1 MKYFSLAMILLLA
14 SAAQAADDPR
24 VGLNE
29 DGSSTDGWFEWDSNG
44 NEISPRVKLESKDGL
59 LHVHLNRGLL
69 AFLRRHS
76 TLVFCFYRLL
86 LGGLVLGLAWYDI
99 IR

>member
-1 MKYFSLAMILLLA
+1 MLAVALAASLL
-14 SAAQAADDPR
+14 SGYAAI
-24 VGLNE
+24 NY
-29 DGSSTDGWFEWDSNG
+29 
-44 NEISPRVKLESKDGL
+44 
-59 LHVHLNRGLL
+59 LL